1 MIALIDYGAG
11 NVTSVERAVGRA
23 GGRTMRVTSGD
34 ALRGVS
40 AIILPGVGHF
50 GHLVRMIDAR
60 RMRAP
65 LLDALHSGVP
75 FLGIC
80 LGMQFLYEGSDEAPG
95 ARGLGVLQGRVKR
108 LDAPKLPH
116 MGWNEVG
123 GVGGTWM
130 YFAHS
135 YAVSAGAE
143 AVSQTAE
150 YGEPFAA
157 AVSRGTLR
165 GVQYHPEKSGRAGE
179 VLLRSFVGAAR

>member
-23 GGRTMRVTSGD
+23 GGRTMRCTSGD
-34 ALRGVS
+34 ALSGAA

-65 LLDALHSGVP
+65 LLDALHSGIP

-80 LGMQFLYEGSDEAPG
+80 LGMQVLFEGSDEAPG

-116 MGWNEVG
+116 MGWNQ
-123 GVGGTWM
+123 VGGTWM

-135 YAVSAGAE
+135 YAVPAEAE

-157 AVSRGTLR
+157 AVARGTLR

-179 VLLRSFVGAAR
+179 TVLRAFVEAAR

>member
-11 NVTSVERAVGRA
+11 NVTSVERALARVG
-23 GGRTMRVTSGD
+23 GKTQRVASGD
-34 ALRGVS
+34 ALRGAT
-40 AIILPGVGHF
+40 AIVLPGVGHF

-60 RMRAP
+60 GIRAP

-80 LGMQFLYEGSDEAPG
+80 LGMQFLYEGSDEAPE
-95 ARGLGVLQGRVKR
+95 ARGLGVLAGRVKR
-108 LDAPKLPH
+108 LASPKLPH
-116 MGWNEVG
+116 MGWNQVN
-123 GVGGTWM
+123 GTWM

-135 YAVSAGAE
+135 YAVPAEAE

-157 AVSRGTLR
+157 AVARGTLR

-179 VLLRSFVGAAR
+179 ALLRGFVEFTR